1 MNALIPRLFSRRS
14 TMPEEGQP
22 RPGVEVDLRDKLRK
36 TSSDL
41 GPIRRPS
48 IPTSIDLVG
57 ATAARRESGLTE
69 ADADAAHRVASFQR
83 RESDI
88 SDITLLTFTDE
99 IVETT
104 KQEFLRVLHLPENR
118 NLPDD
123 DLDRLLQGIQSNL
136 TQSFKVKAREA
147 FARKLARLLS
157 EESSSS
163 NSNDRSLTT
172 ESSATLSLTTDP
184 PRELVELVE
193 SSAIL
198 SSRRSDEGGE
208 KIVVVVQRTSLRD
221 PAPRPR
227 KQTSDL
233 DKSCSS
239 LGADTVKHGN
249 LSDKRVGFGPI
260 PDGDDGG
267 AEGRVASPQP
277 LDDITNREDGSVR
290 SDAANLGPPIGEM
303 RPARRNSLQSVH
315 SRASYHDKL
324 DQLILLKL
332 VTAEQQAE
340 IDELNRELQQ
350 AREELAV
357 SAQAKRIEA
366 LEADNKALSEKVEE
380 YRSQANE
387 FERDESLR
395 ASLNSILLDGP
406 GDLPTADDDER
417 LRQRNAEL
425 ARENEELR
433 ERLVKLEG
441 TLASRERELRLSS
454 QSDVS
459 SLDFRGGGGRRR
471 SSLHKSG
478 RSSMDS
484 TEDLTDYNSI
494 YSAVVEED

>member
-1 MNALIPRLFSRRS
+1 M
-14 TMPEEGQP
+14 
-22 RPGVEVDLRDKLRK
+22 
-36 TSSDL
+36 
-41 GPIRRPS
+41 
-48 IPTSIDLVG
+48 
-57 ATAARRESGLTE
+57 
-69 ADADAAHRVASFQR
+69 
-83 RESDI
+83 
-88 SDITLLTFTDE
+88 
-99 IVETT
+99 
-104 KQEFLRVLHLPENR
+104 
-118 NLPDD
+118 
-123 DLDRLLQGIQSNL
+123 
-136 TQSFKVKAREA
+136 
-147 FARKLARLLS
+147 
-157 EESSSS
+157 
-163 NSNDRSLTT
+163 
-172 ESSATLSLTTDP
+172 
-184 PRELVELVE
+184 
-193 SSAIL
+193 
-198 SSRRSDEGGE
+198 
-208 KIVVVVQRTSLRD
+208 
-221 PAPRPR
+221 
-227 KQTSDL
+227 
-233 DKSCSS
+233 
-239 LGADTVKHGN
+239 
-249 LSDKRVGFGPI
+249 
-260 PDGDDGG
+260 
-267 AEGRVASPQP
+267 ASPQP